1 MKSLLLIFALA
12 FAPAGHAASDS
23 EILSGISGLETNHD
37 PAAIGRAGER
47 SEFQF
52 IFATWREY
60 TSAPF
65 IKATTD
71 PVLARMVARAH
82 LQRIHAELREYH
94 CAESVTNIGA
104 CWNGGLACAWRG
116 ASLKAYSYG
125 QKLELLVQGYIRRTR
140 P

>member
-1 MKSLLLIFALA
+1 MKTILLVLALTFAA
-12 FAPAGHAASDS
+12 ACHAATDS
-23 EILSGISGLETNHD
+23 EIIFAIAGLETNHN

-60 TSAPF
+60 TSVPF

-71 PVLARMVARAH
+71 PVLAGLVARAH
-82 LQRIHAELREYH
+82 LQRIRAELREYH
-94 CAESVTNIGA
+94 RAQSVTNIGA
-104 CWNGGLACAWRG
+104 CWNGGLSCAWRG
-116 ASLKAYSYG
+116 AVPAAYSYG
-125 QKLELLVQGYIRRTR
+125 QRLERLVTGRIE